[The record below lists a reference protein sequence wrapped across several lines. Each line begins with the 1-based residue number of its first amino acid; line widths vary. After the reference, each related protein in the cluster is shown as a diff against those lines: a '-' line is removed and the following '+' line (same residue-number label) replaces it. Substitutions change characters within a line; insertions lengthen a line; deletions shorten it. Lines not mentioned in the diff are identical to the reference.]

1 MFKGYLYIILSA
13 VIYGCMPMAA
23 KFIYADGVSSL
34 CLGFLRNL
42 LAVPILALLA
52 VKSGQPLR
60 IDKKAFKILI
70 VVGLFSGCFTPL
82 LLFSSYSYLPA
93 GTATVFHY
101 VYPAVVVIGSLL
113 LRVALLGVALCTC
126 GIAFFFE
133 PGSAVDL
140 RGALLA
146 IVSGISYAVYILLLS
161 RFRYREITGFRF
173 SFYVSAVSSI
183 PLGLLCAFTGQ
194 LILPS
199 NGKIWLL
206 CILFALMVAGVASIL
221 FQLGVSAVGSQI
233 SCILS
238 TAEPL
243 TSVIL
248 GILFFQEKFS
258 LRIAFG
264 VIIVLVA
271 SAMVSIHNENV
282 KKKAAETACTEV
294 P

>member
-1 MFKGYLYIILSA
+1 MVVCPWPPNSS
-13 VIYGCMPMAA
+13 MPT
-23 KFIYADGVSSL
+23 GVSSL

-60 IDKKAFKILI
+60 IDKKAFKSLI

-113 LRVALLGVALCTC
+113 LRERVPRVALLGVALCTC

-133 PGSAVDL
+133 PGSAVGL

>member
-60 IDKKAFKILI
+60 IDKKAFKSLI

-113 LRVALLGVALCTC
+113 LRERVPRVALLGVALCTC

-173 SFYVSAVSSI
+173 SFYVCRFFDTAGTPVRVYRSAHS
-183 PLGLLCAFTGQ
+183 
-194 LILPS
+194 
-199 NGKIWLL
+199 
-206 CILFALMVAGVASIL
+206 AL
-221 FQLGVSAVGSQI
+221 
-233 SCILS
+233 
-238 TAEPL
+238 
-243 TSVIL
+243 
-248 GILFFQEKFS
+248 
-258 LRIAFG
+258 
-264 VIIVLVA
+264 
-271 SAMVSIHNENV
+271 
-282 KKKAAETACTEV
+282 
-294 P
+294 